1 MGRAIDLF
9 VTYRFI
15 KLLVTPFEKTDAYR
29 LGIIDADGK
38 RILVPGTTNK
48 PTPLRTVEEKSA
60 YTVLHKLVFNIKKIF
75 AKVPGL
81 RTKLG
86 TYAAALFLLKDTF
99 KESVD
104 DPDIFEKEF
113 MKYLKEQGYE
123 IDDTIS
129 EEVIGFGEVLP
140 KGEYKLANDILNKE
154 EEELSAKKGDKVVA
168 FDDEAPVDTILGVD
182 IFPVVHVKTQE
193 KIYSGN
199 EREKIISYTLTSIQ
213 TILAQNRFAKI
224 AYEYFKSLKEP
235 YVSPI
240 ASNIIKPIILMSLI
254 KLKVKNKLEFTNMN
268 LKKSLNSIKNKIGE
282 ILGHYPNLL
291 VNISELTPKAIPS
304 SDIIKK
310 YQRNL

>member
-140 KGEYKLANDILNKE
+140 KCEYKLANDILNKE
-154 EEELSAKKGDKVVA
+154 EEELSAKKV
-168 FDDEAPVDTILGVD
+168 TRLLL
-182 IFPVVHVKTQE
+182 
-193 KIYSGN
+193 
-199 EREKIISYTLTSIQ
+199 LTTKRQLIQ
-213 TILAQNRFAKI
+213 
-224 AYEYFKSLKEP
+224 Y
-235 YVSPI
+235 
-240 ASNIIKPIILMSLI
+240 
-254 KLKVKNKLEFTNMN
+254 
-268 LKKSLNSIKNKIGE
+268 
-282 ILGHYPNLL
+282 
-291 VNISELTPKAIPS
+291 
-304 SDIIKK
+304 
-310 YQRNL
+310 